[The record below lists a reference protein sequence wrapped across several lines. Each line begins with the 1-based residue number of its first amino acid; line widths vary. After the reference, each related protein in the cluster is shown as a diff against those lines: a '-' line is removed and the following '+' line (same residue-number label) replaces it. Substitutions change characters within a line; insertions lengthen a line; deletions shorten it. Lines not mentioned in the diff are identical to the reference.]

1 MPKAAKIAISLPD
14 KLLRAAERKR
24 KATRETRSQFFRRA
38 VETLLHKEQER
49 ADIAQYVRSYRE
61 HPETAEEIEQARRQS
76 KRGFDA
82 NPWK

>member
-1 MPKAAKIAISLPD
+1 VRKAAKIAISLPD
-14 KLLRAAERKR
+14 KLLRAAERER
-24 KATRETRSQFFRRA
+24 KTRRESRSQFFRRA
-38 VETLLHKEQER
+38 VEALLQQEQER
-49 ADIAQYVRSYRE
+49 VDIAQYVRGYRE

>member
-1 MPKAAKIAISLPD
+1 MRKAAKIAISLPD

-38 VETLLHKEQER
+38 VEALLHEEQER
-49 ADIAQYVRSYRE
+49 VDVAQYVRSYRE
-61 HPETAEEIEQARRQS
+61 HPETEEEIEQARRQS
-76 KRGFDA
+76 KRVFDA